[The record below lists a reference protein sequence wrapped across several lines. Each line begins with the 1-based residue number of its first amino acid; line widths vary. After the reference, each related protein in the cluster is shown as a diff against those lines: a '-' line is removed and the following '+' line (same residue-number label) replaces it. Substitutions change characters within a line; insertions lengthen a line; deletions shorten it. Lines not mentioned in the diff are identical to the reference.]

1 MGTHTTTILKIAQAT
16 AKAAPGGAAQDSP
29 ATDAPAPLWQRP
41 KWIESRYGV
50 SRHTLE
56 KAWRNGYVT
65 RAKLDD
71 GDTGTVIYLVQSVDR
86 WIGRLLDDPGKK
98 RQGKAAPEA
107 AQ

>member
-1 MGTHTTTILKIAQAT
+1 MGIHETTILKIAKAA
-16 AKAAPGGAAQDSP
+16 AKAAQGDTAQESP
-29 ATDAPAPLWQRP
+29 AQDAPAPLWQRP

-56 KAWRNGYVT
+56 KAWRNGYVI

-71 GDTGTVIYLVQSVDR
+71 GNTGTVLYLVDSVDR

-98 RQGKAAPEA
+98 RPGKAATEA